1 MFHPIQKRSTAVER
15 NASYVKKARTKVSHA
30 CLMDSTHTTLDFTF
44 YHSLTSKR
52 YEKHKKCVIFVPTH
66 DQSRKQF
73 CELRHKFM
81 KLSIFLKRY
90 LFMSNSSSDVENTQI
105 MILEAKSRLF
115 NYIIVKKMRFFMHFI
130 SNIVR
135 PATLHMH

>member
-30 CLMDSTHTTLDFTF
+30 CLMDSTHSTLDFTF
-44 YHSLTSKR
+44 YHSRTSKR

-73 CELRHKFM
+73 CEMRHKFM

-90 LFMSNSSSDVENTQI
+90 LITSFSSSDVENTQM

-115 NYIIVKKMRFFMHFI
+115 HCIFVK
-130 SNIVR
+130 N
-135 PATLHMH
+135 